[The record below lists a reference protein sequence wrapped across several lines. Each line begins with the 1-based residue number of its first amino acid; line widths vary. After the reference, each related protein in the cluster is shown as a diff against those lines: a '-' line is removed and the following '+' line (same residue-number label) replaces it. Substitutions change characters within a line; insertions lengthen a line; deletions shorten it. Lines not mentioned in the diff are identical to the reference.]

1 MVFGR
6 VWADLSGALRLRW
19 SFLAAPLRCAAACG
33 ARNASLFTTF
43 HGPKG
48 PFFHREPYRRPE
60 GLLHPRFVRRFG
72 VYGGISIIFP

>member
-33 ARNASLFTTF
+33 ARKDVWGLFLTADLKVCST
-43 HGPKG
+43 
-48 PFFHREPYRRPE
+48 PYRPTIWSL
-60 GLLHPRFVRRFG
+60 GLHLV
-72 VYGGISIIFP
+72 